1 MNHLHPYWRMQYIEA
16 PKPLGGTSVFED
28 IPKAADD
35 KSVHLL
41 LRGKT
46 GYIVLNRFPYNAG
59 HLLVVP
65 YRAVA
70 TLGELGAEERAELM
84 DLLVR
89 GQEILTKALKPDGF
103 NIGFNIGAAAG
114 AGIPKHLHCHIV
126 PRWNGDNNFMPVL
139 GDTRVLVESLD
150 AMWERLRAFC

>member
-1 MNHLHPYWRMQYIEA
+1 MQYIEA
-16 PKPLGGTSVFED
+16 PKPLGGASVFED
-28 IPKAADD
+28 IPQAADD

-41 LRGKT
+41 VRGRT

-70 TLGELGAEERAELM
+70 TLGELSAEERAELM

-89 GQEILTKALKPDGF
+89 GQEILTRALKPDGF

-114 AGIPKHLHCHIV
+114 EGITKHLHCHIV
-126 PRWNGDNNFMPVL
+126 KRWKGDNK
-139 GDTRVLVESLD
+139 
-150 AMWERLRAFC
+150 